1 VRWASSFQDTMK
13 VTRTLPAVLFSG
25 LSAAEAADTNPL
37 AKVIELLGSL
47 RAKIVKDGEEEAK
60 AYKEFFDWCDD
71 AAANKGFEIKTA
83 TTQKGKL
90 EAVIAKSASTI
101 EEASTKIEELAGSI
115 AKGEADLKEATGIRE
130 KENSEFVA
138 AEGELEETVGAL
150 DRAIAIIGREA
161 AKNPAAFAQVD
172 MTNMNNVVKTLGS
185 VLDAVAIGHSDKK
198 QLMAL
203 VQSQDDDSDDDM
215 GAPAAATYKNKSGGI
230 MDVLEDLKE
239 KAESELA
246 DLRKAESSA
255 AHNFAM
261 TKQALEDQAAADGKD
276 KDDETARQSAGEET
290 KATAEG
296 DLTNTAKDLADAS
309 DALQVANT
317 NCIQVAGDHETTVTS
332 RKEEIAAVDTA
343 TKILKDTSGGAVSAT
358 YSFLQIQTRSDLANA
373 EVITTVKNLAKKEQ
387 SKALAQLAS
396 RIEAVIRYGSQAG
409 EDPFAKVKSMITD
422 MLAKLEQDAQDDATE
437 KAYCDE
443 EMAKTEAKKADLE
456 GDVGV
461 LSSKLDRAS
470 SASAKL
476 KEEVAETQQELA
488 ALAKT
493 SAEMDSLRADERS
506 AYAATKAD
514 LEAGLAGVSKALGV
528 LRDYYEG
535 GSAASMLQDDAQFAS
550 FQPAMPEKHSASS
563 GAAGGILDILEVVES
578 DFSKNLAGVEAE
590 EADAVSVYDKTTQEN
605 KVTKTLKD
613 QDVKYKTK
621 EFKGLDKQITE
632 LTSDKATVST
642 ELGAVN
648 EYYSKLKDRCIAK
661 PESYADR
668 AARRQAEIAG
678 LKDALNVL
686 ESETAF
692 VQRKG
697 KGKAAFLGM

>member
-1 VRWASSFQDTMK
+1 
-13 VTRTLPAVLFSG
+13 
-25 LSAAEAADTNPL
+25 
-37 AKVIELLGSL
+37 LL
-47 RAKIVKDGEEEAK
+47 R
-60 AYKEFFDWCDD
+60 
-71 AAANKGFEIKTA
+71 
-83 TTQKGKL
+83 
-90 EAVIAKSASTI
+90 
-101 EEASTKIEELAGSI
+101 
-115 AKGEADLKEATGIRE
+115 
-130 KENSEFVA
+130 
-138 AEGELEETVGAL
+138 
-150 DRAIAIIGREA
+150 
-161 AKNPAAFAQVD
+161 
-172 MTNMNNVVKTLGS
+172 
-185 VLDAVAIGHSDKK
+185 
-198 QLMAL
+198 
-203 VQSQDDDSDDDM
+203 
-215 GAPAAATYKNKSGGI
+215 
-230 MDVLEDLKE
+230 
-239 KAESELA
+239 
-246 DLRKAESSA
+246 
-255 AHNFAM
+255 
-261 TKQALEDQAAADGKD
+261 
-276 KDDETARQSAGEET
+276 
-290 KATAEG
+290 
-296 DLTNTAKDLADAS
+296 
-309 DALQVANT
+309 
-317 NCIQVAGDHETTVTS
+317 
-332 RKEEIAAVDTA
+332 
-343 TKILKDTSGGAVSAT
+343 
-358 YSFLQIQTRSDLANA
+358 
-373 EVITTVKNLAKKEQ
+373 
-387 SKALAQLAS
+387 
-396 RIEAVIRYGSQAG
+396 
-409 EDPFAKVKSMITD
+409 
-422 MLAKLEQDAQDDATE
+422 LEQDAQDDATE